1 MKQLKY
7 YTIAG
12 TVFVL
17 VLGSLSHFFYEW
29 SNYNFIIGLFSPVN
43 ESVWE
48 HMKLVFFPML
58 LYSAISFS
66 KLKNI
71 YPCICSSL
79 PSGILLGTL
88 LIPITFYIYTG
99 LLGDHLLLLDIATF
113 IVSVII
119 GFIAVYRLTVSCKMQ
134 KYTCLLWILTGM
146 FMILFFLRSYHHSF
160 LFSCLPS

>member
-58 LYSAISFS
+58 LYSAISLP
-66 KLKNI
+66 KLRNK
-71 YPCICSSL
+71 YPCISSAL
-79 PSGILLGTL
+79 LSGILIGTL
-88 LIPITFYIYTG
+88 LIPIIFYIYTG
-99 LLGDHLLLLDIATF
+99 LLGNHYLFLDIATF

-119 GFIAVYRLTVSCKMQ
+119 GFIAVYRLNLSCKFK
-134 KYTCLLWILTGM
+134 KYTWLLWILTGI
-146 FMILFFLRSYHHSF
+146 FLILFFILSYPHVII
-160 LFSCLPS
+160 